1 MTQYQGYDVQDAT
14 HKTSIHNEW
23 KTVIAKKKP
32 VRGVTLTIGVF
43 FDGTG
48 NNRENTASRLMKF
61 NECSAP
67 KQGMNQK
74 DAQSCEDFSHAINK
88 DSLSN
93 GSYRGYYSN
102 IHWLNSL
109 YIADQTLLDDQV
121 QAQIQTYISGIGTA
135 ADKSDSAIGMG
146 LGTSILDMYE
156 GVVTKTDEAME
167 GIASELLAFMKR
179 NVQQDFCIAK
189 IQFDVFGFSRGAAAA
204 RHFANRVME
213 QDTAIASAITK
224 GLRGDFYD
232 GKPSG
237 EVRFLGLFDT
247 VAAIGGISNFFD
259 INGRSNPR
267 VKLEL
272 RPSVAKKVFQITAM
286 NEYRYNFSLNSIQG
300 MWPELALPGAHSD
313 IGGGYNPVGSP
324 LQENESLFLS
334 CPEFE
339 IVSDDTRETDTRV
352 YRNAEKAREM
362 LMSLPALKHIL
373 PHGKITTKTR
383 SVGVIN
389 SNQSRAGIIQ
399 KQVGAAVFFE
409 RMAVPNEWA
418 NVCLRVMLD
427 AAQEAEVMFY
437 EIQEEDEKYSL
448 PTELKALCD
457 KAIAQGK
464 AVRLGQ
470 EPQVF
475 TEGERLLIGKY
486 THCSAGWNI
495 ESDRNL
501 WVDPKTGEIF
511 IHRFGPKEDKAF
523 VFPNKPNDHW
533 VRSVWYMDDQQRLN
547 DNAEKNDD
555 VMVPNY

>member
-1 MTQYQGYDVQDAT
+1 
-14 HKTSIHNEW
+14 
-23 KTVIAKKKP
+23 
-32 VRGVTLTIGVF
+32 
-43 FDGTG
+43 
-48 NNRENTASRLMKF
+48 
-61 NECSAP
+61 
-67 KQGMNQK
+67 
-74 DAQSCEDFSHAINK
+74 SCEDFLNAINK
-88 DSLSN
+88 DSISN

-102 IHWLNSL
+102 IHWLNTL
-109 YIADQTLLDDQV
+109 YLPDQALTEDQMS
-121 QAQIQTYISGIGTA
+121 AQIKTYISGIGTA
-135 ADKSDSAIGMG
+135 AGESDSAMGMG
-146 LGTSILDMYE
+146 LGTSILDVFE
-156 GVVTKTDEAME
+156 GVVTKTDEAIK
-167 GIASELLAFMKR
+167 GITEELLAFMKR

-213 QDTAIASAITK
+213 QDLAIASAIAK
-224 GLRGDFYD
+224 GLRGDYYD

-237 EVRFLGLFDT
+237 EVRFLGIFDT
-247 VAAIGGISNFFD
+247 VAAIGGITNFFD

-286 NEYRYNFSLNSIQG
+286 NEYRYNFSLNSING
-300 MWPELALPGAHSD
+300 MWPELALPGSHSD
-313 IGGGYNPVGSP
+313 IGGGYNPEGSP

-339 IVSDDTRETDTRV
+339 IVSDDTREIDTRV

-362 LMSLPALKHIL
+362 LVSLPALKYLL

-383 SVGVIN
+383 SVGVMN
-389 SNQSRAGIIQ
+389 SNQHRAGCIQ

-409 RMAVPNEWA
+409 RMAIPNEWA
-418 NVCLRVMLD
+418 NVSLRVMLD
-427 AAQEAEVMFY
+427 AAQEAGVLFEP
-437 EIQEEDEKYSL
+437 IQENDEKYSL
-448 PTELKALCD
+448 PVELKVLCD

-470 EPQVF
+470 APQPF
-475 TEGERLLIGKY
+475 TEEERLLIGKY
-486 THCSAGWNI
+486 THCSAKWNI

-533 VRSVWYMDDQQRLN
+533 IRSVWYMDDQQRLH
-547 DNAEKNDD
+547 DSAVKNGDLTTSE
-555 VMVPNY
+555 Y

>member
-1 MTQYQGYDVQDAT
+1 MTKYQGYDVTDGT

-23 KTVIAKKKP
+23 KTVVAKKKP
-32 VRGVTLTIGVF
+32 VRGVILTIGMF

-48 NNRENTASRLMKF
+48 NNRENTASRLMQF
-61 NECSAP
+61 NECNAP
-67 KQGMNQK
+67 KQGVNQK
-74 DAQSCEDFSHAINK
+74 DAQSCEDFLNAINK
-88 DSLSN
+88 DRISN

-102 IHWLNSL
+102 IHWLNTL
-109 YIADQTLLDDQV
+109 YLPDQALTEDQV
-121 QAQIQTYISGIGTA
+121 SAQIKTYISGIGTA
-135 ADKSDSAIGMG
+135 AGESDSAMGMG
-146 LGTSILDMYE
+146 LGTSILDVFE

-167 GIASELLAFMKR
+167 GITRAILEFMEF
-179 NVQQDFCIAK
+179 NLNPDFCIAK

-213 QDTAIASAITK
+213 QDPAIASAIAK
-224 GLRGDFYD
+224 GLRGDYYD
-232 GKPSG
+232 GEPSG
-237 EVRFLGLFDT
+237 EVRFLGIFDT
-247 VAAIGGISNFFD
+247 VAAIGGITNFFD

-286 NEYRYNFSLNSIQG
+286 NEYRYNFSLNSING
-300 MWPELALPGAHSD
+300 MWPELALPGSHSD

-362 LMSLPALKHIL
+362 LVSLPALKYLL

-383 SVGVIN
+383 SVGVMN
-389 SNQSRAGIIQ
+389 SNQRRAGMIH

-409 RMAVPNEWA
+409 RMAIPNEWA

-427 AAQEAEVMFY
+427 AAQEAGVLFEP
-437 EIQEEDEKYSL
+437 IQENDEKYSL
-448 PTELKALCD
+448 PVELKVLCD

-464 AVRLGQ
+464 AMRLGQ
-470 EPQVF
+470 APQPF
-475 TEGERLLIGKY
+475 TEEERLLIGKY
-486 THCSAGWNI
+486 THCSANWNI

-511 IHRFGPKEDKAF
+511 IHRFGPKEAKAF

-533 VRSVWYMDDQQRLN
+533 IRSVWYMDDQQRLH
-547 DNAEKNDD
+547 DSAVKNGDLTTSE
-555 VMVPNY
+555 Y

>member
-1 MTQYQGYDVQDAT
+1 MTQYQGYDVTDAT
-14 HKTSIHNEW
+14 HKTSIHNDW
-23 KTVIAKKKP
+23 KTVVAQKKP

-48 NNRENTASRLMKF
+48 NNRENTASRLLKF

-67 KQGMNQK
+67 SQGVNQK
-74 DAQSCEDFSHAINK
+74 DAQSCEDFLEAINK

-102 IHWLNSL
+102 IHWLNTL
-109 YIADQTLLDDQV
+109 YLPDQALKEEQTS
-121 QAQIQTYISGIGTA
+121 AQIKTYISGIGTA
-135 ADKSDSAIGMG
+135 AGESDSAIGMG
-146 LGTSILDMYE
+146 LGTSILDMFE
-156 GVVTKTDEAME
+156 GVVTKTDEAMK
-167 GIASELLAFMKR
+167 GIKSVITKFMEF
-179 NVQQDFCIAK
+179 NQPADFCIAK

-213 QDTAIASAITK
+213 QDPAIAKAISE
-224 GLRGDFYD
+224 GLYGDFYD

-272 RPSVAKKVFQITAM
+272 RPSVAKKVLQITAM

-362 LMSLPALKHIL
+362 LLSLPALKHIL

-389 SNQSRAGIIQ
+389 SNQQRNGIIQ

-409 RMAVPNEWA
+409 RMAIPNEWA

-427 AAQEAEVMFY
+427 AAQEAGVLFAPIDPKNPDM
-437 EIQEEDEKYSL
+437 KLS
-448 PTELKALCD
+448 PELIPLAE

-464 AVRLGQ
+464 AVRLGHVLR
-470 EPQVF
+470 P
-475 TEGERLLIGKY
+475 LLMK
-486 THCSAGWNI
+486 
-495 ESDRNL
+495 SD
-501 WVDPKTGEIF
+501 F
-511 IHRFGPKEDKAF
+511 
-523 VFPNKPNDHW
+523 
-533 VRSVWYMDDQQRLN
+533 
-547 DNAEKNDD
+547 
-555 VMVPNY
+555 

>member
-1 MTQYQGYDVQDAT
+1 MTQYQGYDVTDDT

-23 KTVIAKKKP
+23 KTVVAKKKP
-32 VRGVTLTIGVF
+32 IRGVTLTIGVF

-74 DAQSCEDFSHAINK
+74 DAQSCEDFSNAIKK

-102 IHWLNSL
+102 IHWLNLL
-109 YIADQTLLDDQV
+109 YKPNQLLSENQKI
-121 QAQIQTYISGIGTA
+121 AQIKTYISGIGTA

-146 LGTSILDMYE
+146 LGTSILDMFE

-167 GIASELLAFMKR
+167 GISRALSEFMEF
-179 NVQQDFCIAK
+179 NVNPDFCIAK

-213 QDTAIASAITK
+213 QDPAIASAIEK

-272 RPSVAKKVFQITAM
+272 RPSVAKKVFQITGM

-352 YRNAEKAREM
+352 YRNADKAREM

-427 AAQEAEVMFY
+427 AAQEAGGIFEPIRQTNK
-437 EIQEEDEKYSL
+437 ELQLPSELISL
-448 PTELKALCD
+448 AD

-470 EPQVF
+470 EPQAF
-475 TEGERLLIGKY
+475 TEDERLLIGKY
-486 THCSAGWNI
+486 THCSAKWNI

-523 VFPNKPNDHW
+523 VFPNKPNDRW

-547 DNAEKNDD
+547 DNEAKNDD
-555 VMVPNY
+555 IMALYY

>member
-399 KQVGAAVFFE
+399 K
-409 RMAVPNEWA
+409 
-418 NVCLRVMLD
+418 
-427 AAQEAEVMFY
+427 
-437 EIQEEDEKYSL
+437 
-448 PTELKALCD
+448 
-457 KAIAQGK
+457 
-464 AVRLGQ
+464 
-470 EPQVF
+470 
-475 TEGERLLIGKY
+475 
-486 THCSAGWNI
+486 
-495 ESDRNL
+495 
-501 WVDPKTGEIF
+501 
-511 IHRFGPKEDKAF
+511 
-523 VFPNKPNDHW
+523 
-533 VRSVWYMDDQQRLN
+533 
-547 DNAEKNDD
+547 
-555 VMVPNY
+555 

>member
-1 MTQYQGYDVQDAT
+1 MTKYQGYDVTDAT
-14 HKTSIHNEW
+14 HETSIRNEW
-23 KTVIAKKKP
+23 KTIVAKKKP
-32 VRGVTLTIGVF
+32 VRGVTLTIGIF

-48 NNRENTASRLMKF
+48 NNRENTASRLARF

-67 KQGMNQK
+67 SQGVNQK
-74 DAQSCEDFSHAINK
+74 DAQSCEDFLKAINE
-88 DSLSN
+88 DSLAN

-102 IHWLNSL
+102 IYWLNLL
-109 YIADQTLLDDQV
+109 YKPNQLLAENQTE
-121 QAQIQTYISGIGTA
+121 AQIKTYVSGIGTEVG
-135 ADKSDSAIGMG
+135 KSDSIFGKG
-146 LGTSILDMYE
+146 LGISILDMYE

-167 GIASELLAFMKR
+167 GITRALSEFMAFNK
-179 NVQQDFCIAK
+179 NPDFCIAK

-213 QDTAIASAITK
+213 QDPAIASAIAK
-224 GLRGDFYD
+224 GLSGDYYD

-237 EVRFLGLFDT
+237 EVRFLGIFDT

-259 INGRSNPR
+259 INGRSNPG
-267 VKLEL
+267 VNLEL
-272 RPSVAKKVFQITAM
+272 RPSVAKRVFHITAM

-324 LQENESLFLS
+324 LQENENLFLC

-339 IVSDDTRETDTRV
+339 IVSDDTREIDTRV

-362 LMSLPALKHIL
+362 LISLPALKHIL

-383 SVGVIN
+383 SVGVIDN
-389 SNQSRAGIIQ
+389 NQRRAGIIQ

-409 RMAVPNEWA
+409 RMAVPNDWA

-427 AAQEAEVMFY
+427 AAQEAGVLFEPIRQTNI
-437 EIQEEDEKYSL
+437 ELQL
-448 PTELKALCD
+448 PSELTLLAD

-475 TEGERLLIGKY
+475 TEEERFLIGKY
-486 THCSAGWNI
+486 THCSAHWNI
-495 ESDRNL
+495 ESDRNV

-523 VFPNKPNDHW
+523 VFAHKPNDHW
-533 VRSVWYMDDQQRLN
+533 VRSVWYMDDQQRRN
-547 DNAEKNDD
+547 DNASKNDD
-555 VMVPNY
+555 ALEANY

>member
-1 MTQYQGYDVQDAT
+1 MTKYQGYDVTDAT
-14 HKTSIHNEW
+14 HKTSIHNDW
-23 KTVIAKKKP
+23 KTVVAKKKP

-48 NNRENTASRLMKF
+48 NNRENTASRLLKF

-67 KQGMNQK
+67 SQGVNQK
-74 DAQSCEDFSHAINK
+74 DAQSCEDFLEAINK

-102 IHWLNSL
+102 IHWLNTL
-109 YIADQTLLDDQV
+109 YLPDQALKEEQTS
-121 QAQIQTYISGIGTA
+121 AQIKTYISGIGTA
-135 ADKSDSAIGMG
+135 AGESDSAIGMG
-146 LGTSILDMYE
+146 LGTSILDMFE
-156 GVVTKTDEAME
+156 GVVTKTDEAMK
-167 GIASELLAFMKR
+167 GIKSAITKFMEF
-179 NVQQDFCIAK
+179 NQPADFCIAK

-213 QDTAIASAITK
+213 QDPAIAKAISE
-224 GLRGDFYD
+224 GLYGDFYD

-362 LMSLPALKHIL
+362 LLSLPALKHIL

-389 SNQSRAGIIQ
+389 SNQQRNGIIQ

-409 RMAVPNEWA
+409 RMAIPNEWA

-427 AAQEAEVMFY
+427 AAQEAGGLFEPIRQTNI
-437 EIQEEDEKYSL
+437 ELQL
-448 PTELKALCD
+448 PSELIPLAE

-470 EPQVF
+470 VPQAF
-475 TEGERLLIGKY
+475 TGEERLLIGKY
-486 THCSAGWNI
+486 THCSAKWNI

-511 IHRFGPKEDKAF
+511 IHRFGPKDDKAF

-533 VRSVWYMDDQQRLN
+533 MRSVWYMDDQQRLN
-547 DNAEKNDD
+547 DNAVKNNN
-555 VMVPNY
+555 VLTSNY

>member
-1 MTQYQGYDVQDAT
+1 MTKYQGYDVTDAT
-14 HKTSIHNEW
+14 HETSIRNEW
-23 KTVIAKKKP
+23 KTIVAKKKP

-48 NNRENTASRLMKF
+48 NNRENTASRLARF
-61 NECSAP
+61 NKCSAP
-67 KQGMNQK
+67 SQGVNQK
-74 DAQSCEDFSHAINK
+74 DAQSCEDFLKAINE
-88 DSLSN
+88 DSLAN

-102 IHWLNSL
+102 IYWLNSL
-109 YIADQTLLDDQV
+109 YIADQTLSGCEEN
-121 QAQIQTYISGIGTA
+121 AQIQTYISGIGTA
-135 ADKSDSAIGMG
+135 AGKTDSTLGKG
-146 LGTSILDMYE
+146 LGTSILDLFE
-156 GVVTKTDEAME
+156 GVVTKTDEALE
-167 GIASELLAFMKR
+167 GITEELLAFMKR

-213 QDTAIASAITK
+213 QDPAIASAIAQ
-224 GLRGDFYD
+224 GLSGDYYD

-237 EVRFLGLFDT
+237 EVRFLGIFDT

-259 INGRSNPR
+259 INGRSNPG
-267 VKLEL
+267 VNLEL
-272 RPSVAKKVFQITAM
+272 RPSVAKKVFHITAM

-324 LQENESLFLS
+324 LQENENLFLC

-362 LMSLPALKHIL
+362 LLSLPALKHIL

-383 SVGVIN
+383 SVVVIDN
-389 SNQSRAGIIQ
+389 NQRRAGIIQ

-409 RMAVPNEWA
+409 RMAVPNDWA

-427 AAQEAEVMFY
+427 AAQEAGVLFTPIDPQNSDMKISF
-437 EIQEEDEKYSL
+437 
-448 PTELKALCD
+448 ELMPLAD
-457 KAIAQGK
+457 KAIAQGR
-464 AVRLGQ
+464 AVRLGH
-470 EPQVF
+470 EPLEF
-475 TEGERLLIGKY
+475 TEEERLLIGKY
-486 THCSAGWNI
+486 THCSAHWNI
-495 ESDRNL
+495 ESDRNV

-511 IHRFGPKEDKAF
+511 IHRFGPKEHKAF
-523 VFPNKPNDHW
+523 VFAHKPNDHW

-547 DNAEKNDD
+547 DNASKNDD
-555 VMVPNY
+555 ALAANY

>member
-1 MTQYQGYDVQDAT
+1 MTKYQGYDVTDAT
-14 HKTSIHNEW
+14 HKTSIHNDW
-23 KTVIAKKKP
+23 KTVAAQKKP

-48 NNRENTASRLMKF
+48 NNRENTASRLLKF

-67 KQGMNQK
+67 SQGVNQK
-74 DAQSCEDFSHAINK
+74 DAQSCEDFLEAINK

-102 IHWLNSL
+102 IHWLNTL
-109 YIADQTLLDDQV
+109 YLPDQALKEEQTS
-121 QAQIQTYISGIGTA
+121 AQIKTYISGIGTA
-135 ADKSDSAIGMG
+135 AGESDSAIGMG
-146 LGTSILDMYE
+146 LGTSILDMFE
-156 GVVTKTDEAME
+156 GVVTKTDEAMK
-167 GIASELLAFMKR
+167 GIKSVITKFMEF
-179 NVQQDFCIAK
+179 NQPADFCIAK

-213 QDTAIASAITK
+213 QDPAIAKAISE
-224 GLRGDFYD
+224 GLYGDFYD

-352 YRNAEKAREM
+352 YRKAEKAREM

-389 SNQSRAGIIQ
+389 SNQHRNGIIQ

-427 AAQEAEVMFY
+427 AAQEAGGLFEPIRQTNI
-437 EIQEEDEKYSL
+437 ELQL
-448 PTELKALCD
+448 PSELIPLAE

-470 EPQVF
+470 VPQAF
-475 TEGERLLIGKY
+475 TEEERLLIGKY
-486 THCSAGWNI
+486 THCSAKLNI

-547 DNAEKNDD
+547 DYAVKNDD
-555 VMVPNY
+555 VLTSNY

>member
-1 MTQYQGYDVQDAT
+1 MTKYQGYDVEDGT
-14 HKTSIHNEW
+14 HKTSIRNEW

-32 VRGVTLTIGVF
+32 VRGITLTIGVF

-48 NNRENTASRLMKF
+48 NNRENTASRLLRF

-67 KQGMNQK
+67 LQGVNQK
-74 DAQSCEDFSHAINK
+74 DAQSCEEFLDEMNK
-88 DSLSN
+88 NSISN
-93 GSYRGYYSN
+93 GSYKGYFSN
-102 IHWLNSL
+102 IHWLNTL
-109 YIADQTLLDDQV
+109 YLPDQTLADDQTS
-121 QAQIQTYISGIGTA
+121 AQIKTYISGIGTA
-135 ADKSDSAIGMG
+135 TEKRDSLFGMA
-146 LGTSILDMYE
+146 LGTSILDIYE
-156 GVVTKTDEAME
+156 GVVTKTDEAMK
-167 GIASELLAFMKR
+167 GITHSVSEFMGF
-179 NVQQDFCIAK
+179 NVNPDFCIAK

-213 QDTAIASAITK
+213 QDPAIARAIAD

-237 EVRFLGLFDT
+237 RVRFLGIFDT
-247 VAAIGGISNFFD
+247 VAAIGGISNFFNVND
-259 INGRSNPR
+259 RSSPK

-272 RPSVAKKVFQITAM
+272 RPSVAQKVFQIAAI
-286 NEYRYNFSLNSIQG
+286 NEYRYNFSLNSIKG

-324 LQENESLFLS
+324 LQENESLFLT
-334 CPEFE
+334 CPKFE

-352 YRNAEKAREM
+352 YRQAEKARQEIA
-362 LMSLPALKHIL
+362 SSPALKYIL
-373 PHGKITTKTR
+373 PHGKMTTRVR

-389 SNQSRAGIIQ
+389 GNQRRSGMIQ

-409 RMAVPNEWA
+409 RMAVPNSWA
-418 NVCLRVMLD
+418 NVSLRVMLD
-427 AAQEAEVMFY
+427 AAQEAGALFEPIRDTNKELQLPY
-437 EIQEEDEKYSL
+437 EL
-448 PTELKALCD
+448 VPLAD

-470 EPQVF
+470 VPPPF
-475 TEGERLLIGKY
+475 TEEELFLIGKY
-486 THCSAGWNI
+486 IHCSAHWNI

-523 VFPNKPNDHW
+523 IFPNKPGERW
-533 VRSVWYMDDQQRLN
+533 VRSVWYMDDQQRLQDSAVKN
-547 DNAEKNDD
+547 GDVTTADN
-555 VMVPNY
+555 

>member
-14 HKTSIHNEW
+14 HKTSINNEW
-23 KTVIAKKKP
+23 KTVVAKKKP

-48 NNRENTASRLMKF
+48 NNRENTASRMMKY

-67 KQGMNQK
+67 KQGVNQK
-74 DAQSCEDFSHAINK
+74 DAQSCEDFSNAINK

-146 LGTSILDMYE
+146 LGTSILDIFE

-167 GIASELLAFMKR
+167 GIASELLGFMKR
-179 NVQQDFCIAK
+179 NVQQDLCIAK

-213 QDTAIASAITK
+213 QDPAIATAITK

-232 GKPSG
+232 GQPSG

-362 LMSLPALKHIL
+362 LGALPALKYIL
-373 PHGKITTKTR
+373 PHGKVTTKTR

-389 SNQSRAGIIQ
+389 SNKSRAGIIQ

-409 RMAVPNEWA
+409 RMAVPHEWA

-427 AAQEAEVMFY
+427 AAKEAGGLFAPIDPKNPDMKIPPELR
-437 EIQEEDEKYSL
+437 SL
-448 PTELKALCD
+448 AE

-470 EPQVF
+470 EPQAF
-475 TEGERLLIGKY
+475 TEEERLLIGKY
-486 THCSAGWNI
+486 THCSAKWNI

-511 IHRFGPKEDKAF
+511 IHRFGPKEGKAF

-547 DNAEKNDD
+547 NNEEKNDD
-555 VMVPNY
+555 VMASNY